1 MISFFVKKFLNFFD
15 YFQKKKIIKKLKII
29 QGNKEFQTVFDVG
42 AHKGETIDF
51 FLKHLEIKNIY
62 SFEPSEESFKSLL
75 NKAEV
80 LKKKFI
86 NVSIF
91 LENSAVGSVDKN
103 IKLNL
108 LNETSSSTLQNLN
121 LNSKYFKKKE
131 KYFGKLIN
139 KKIEIKK
146 VNFKNY
152 LEIKNIDRIDL
163 LKIDTEGYE
172 FEVLKGL
179 DSSISKVYI
188 ILFEHHYDDMIIKNY
203 TFQNI
208 HKFLVNNGFK
218 KVYKIKM
225 PFRKSFDYIYIK
237 NTVKTN

>member
-1 MISFFVKKFLNFFD
+1 M
-15 YFQKKKIIKKLKII
+15 
-29 QGNKEFQTVFDVG
+29 
-42 AHKGETIDF
+42 
-51 FLKHLEIKNIY
+51 
-62 SFEPSEESFKSLL
+62 
-75 NKAEV
+75 
-80 LKKKFI
+80 
-86 NVSIF
+86 
-91 LENSAVGSVDKN
+91 GSVDKN

-139 KKIEIKK
+139 KKIEVKQ